1 MKFIQILAETGK
13 CYYEEVAKL
22 ILMGTVS
29 LLCCLLILPGPFAF
43 GGLWAVGQ
51 RTVRGVGIK
60 WEHYWQGVKEYGWR
74 NFILTVVLL
83 LGYIIGFTNLWFYNT
98 PTISPFPAEVAVW
111 VTPIWI
117 VLLVVWTGVSFYAN
131 ALLVE
136 LTEPKLWL
144 ALRGGLFLTLLNPL
158 STFLFIVLSLILLA
172 LCIFLPFLI
181 ILTPGLLLILRLT
194 AVRTLVQAAITKQET
209 QTDKAKNTE
218 DI

>member
-13 CYYEEVAKL
+13 FYYEEVAKL

-43 GGLWAVGQ
+43 GGLWAVSQ

-74 NFILTVVLL
+74 NFMLTVILL
-83 LGYIIGFTNLWFYNT
+83 FGYIIGFSNLWFYNT
-98 PTISPFPAEVAVW
+98 PEISPFPAEIAIW

-117 VLLVVWTGVSFYAN
+117 VLLIVWTGVAFYAN

-136 LTEPKLWL
+136 LKEPKLWL
-144 ALRGGLFLTLLNPL
+144 ALRSGLFLTLLNPL

-172 LCIFLPFLI
+172 ICIFLPFLI
-181 ILTPGLLLILRLT
+181 ILAPGLLLILRLT
-194 AVRTLVQAAITKQET
+194 AVRTLVQAAMTKQEA
-209 QTDKAKNTE
+209 QADKAENDE